1 MALHLQQ
8 LQKQTQRLI
17 MTPQM
22 QQSIQLLQ
30 LNSMELEQL
39 ANQELMENPFLT
51 IEDQGEEEQRGEQ
64 TESRQES
71 ENEQKPEQDAFDQ
84 VREGLEE
91 RLLSGDNGQ
100 VETPPAPESSQ
111 STEQPQADQPQP
123 PSTGESAADAAG
135 TTTPEEGELPDAP
148 SLEKVPE
155 QFEQV
160 DLNWDEYYSDSENS
174 TYSGNRE
181 DVEERDFAE
190 YVAAKTSLADQL
202 HWQLRCSALEGVDA
216 RICEYLIGDLDED
229 GYIAPEATA
238 EAAAEFGVEI
248 EQVDRVLAILQE
260 FDPPGIGAR
269 SLAESLLI
277 QMKNLGSYSDLA
289 REVLENHLTVF
300 QKKKF
305 RELARKLGVSE
316 EELIDL
322 HRKVSRLEPHP
333 GRSLSVESVQYI
345 TPDVFVKLIDGELMI
360 YLNEGRAG
368 KLSVDR
374 FYHRMLH
381 QQRRALTQ
389 KDREYAVEKF
399 RSALTLIKNIEKRKS
414 TILRVTEAI
423 MDVQRPFLE
432 GGVEKLK
439 PLTLREVADM
449 VGMHESTVAR
459 VTSGK
464 YVETP
469 QGNYELKYFFSSSI
483 DSVGSDAVSSRAI
496 KEKLQQIIHDEDP
509 ARPHSDQ
516 KIAEM
521 LKERSFE
528 IARRTVAKYREQ
540 LKILPA
546 KYRRQA

>member
-39 ANQELMENPFLT
+39 ADQELTENPFLT
-51 IEDQGEEEQRGEQ
+51 VEEQGEEEPREEQ
-64 TESRQES
+64 TESRQDS
-71 ENEQKPEQDAFDQ
+71 ENGQQPEQDAFDQ
-84 VREGLEE
+84 VREGIEE
-91 RLLSGDNGQ
+91 RMLSGENGQ
-100 VETPPAPESSQ
+100 VAAPPAPESSLSNEQ
-111 STEQPQADQPQP
+111 PQTEQPQP
-123 PSTGESAADAAG
+123 PSAADAAG
-135 TTTPEEGELPDAP
+135 TTTPEEGENPDAP

-181 DVEERDFAE
+181 DIEERDFAE

-202 HWQLRCSALEGVDA
+202 HWQLRCSTLEDLDA
-216 RICEYLIGDLDED
+216 RICEYLIGDLNDD
-229 GYIAPEATA
+229 GYLAPEATA
-238 EAAAEFGVEI
+238 EAAAEFGIEI
-248 EQVDRVLAILQE
+248 EQVERVLAILQE

-289 REVLENHLTVF
+289 RKILENHLTVF

-305 RELARKLGVSE
+305 RELGRKLGVSE

-322 HRKVSRLEPHP
+322 HHKVSRLEPHP

-360 YLNEGRAG
+360 YLNEGRIG

-374 FYHRMLH
+374 FYQRMLH

-432 GGVEKLK
+432 SGVERLK

-459 VTSGK
+459 VTSSK

-483 DSVGSDAVSSRAI
+483 DSAGSDAVSSWAI

-509 ARPHSDQ
+509 AKPHSDQ

-528 IARRTVAKYREQ
+528 IARRTVTKYREQ

-546 KYRRQA
+546 KYRRQT